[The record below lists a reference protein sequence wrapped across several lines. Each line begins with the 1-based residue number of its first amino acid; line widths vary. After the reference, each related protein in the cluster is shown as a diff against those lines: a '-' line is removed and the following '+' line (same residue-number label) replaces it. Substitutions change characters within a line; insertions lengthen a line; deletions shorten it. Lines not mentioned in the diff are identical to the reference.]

1 MRASFVILNYN
12 RKNELL
18 ITIEKTKALI
28 AGRPDAYEIIVV
40 DNNSSDGSADA
51 VKAVHPEI
59 TLIERKEN
67 TGVAGW
73 NYGFE
78 QAKGDYL
85 IVLDDDSNLE
95 SGLEE
100 ALTYMDQNAKVGVL
114 ALNVTTG
121 PYTNEMFKW
130 KDHENIIGFIGC
142 GAVIRKSL
150 YDKIGGFAA
159 WLFIYGHEFDYAIR
173 CLDAGYEVQFFE
185 NSNVIH
191 RASAINR
198 SSKRLKVFCTR
209 NEMGIVYKHFPKER
223 WKYLTRML
231 VNGLKC
237 IKSEGL
243 MAAWYTLIGARDFFK
258 MRKQLA
264 YSPVSKEV
272 QDFYAGRF
280 HSTKPILY
288 YLTNRAKTNK

>member
-1 MRASFVILNYN
+1 MKASFVILNYN
-12 RKNELL
+12 RKDELL
-18 ITIEKTKALI
+18 ITIAKTQALI
-28 AGRPDAYEIIVV
+28 AKEPGAYEIIAI
-40 DNNSSDGSADA
+40 DNNSSDGSAEA
-51 VKAVHPEI
+51 VKTAYPNI
-59 TLIERKEN
+59 KLIERKEN

-78 QAKGDYL
+78 KATGEYL

-100 ALTYMDQNAKVGVL
+100 ALGYMHNNQDVGIL

-130 KDHENIIGFIGC
+130 HNHENIIGFIGC
-142 GAVIRKSL
+142 GAIIRKSL
-150 YDKIGGFAA
+150 FDKIGGFAA

-173 CLDAGYEVQFFE
+173 CLDAGYKVQFFE

-209 NEMGIVYKHFPKER
+209 NEMGIVYKHFSKER

-237 IKSEGL
+237 IKSEGIK
-243 MAAWYTLIGARDFFK
+243 AAYYTLLGAAQFLK

-264 YSPVSKEV
+264 YSPVSTEV
-272 QDFYAGRF
+272 QNFYADRF
-280 HSTKPILY
+280 HSTKPIFY
-288 YLTNRAKTNK
+288 YLTKRAKAN